1 MSGAAIKTGFFV
13 LSGVVL
19 FFFVWIV
26 IAKLNLFTSNSKYTV
41 RFSVTDGIT
50 GLAKGSDVQVGGLSR
65 GKVSEIIPKIGDDG
79 ALLELHVVINLDEN
93 LRVYEDAA
101 VLRIMTLLGSTATL
115 NFTSLGGEKPLIE
128 PGSDVLI
135 QAMPSS
141 GVLAAILGPYN
152 ATKADQIIQD
162 LLDFG
167 DLLARVPK
175 DYDTK
180 VLPILD
186 NAGSIAADLRTD
198 YSEWRG
204 KIGGALTSAQ
214 GAMGKLDTSMG
225 DVQGLLQR
233 NAPKIDT
240 TIANLD
246 SASATANDALKHI
259 SAETVP
265 LVDSALRKAE
275 SAVDGFG
282 KSIDIVHDLLLQRSP
297 DISEM
302 LSNLRTTASQLKLAS
317 MEVRRSPWKIL
328 YQPNSEQ
335 VAHENLYEAARSF
348 VLAAGDLRAAGE
360 SLRLVVERDPGRY
373 ETDTKFRESVQLM
386 VTDALAKYEQAQQQ
400 LNSVLLSPAP
410 AGESKAR

>member
-1 MSGAAIKTGFFV
+1 MQGAAIKTGFFV

-19 FFFVWIV
+19 FFFVWVI
-26 IAKLNLFTSNSKYTV
+26 IAKLDLFTSNNQYTI
-41 RFSVTDGIT
+41 RFSVTDGIM

-65 GKVSEIIPKIGDDG
+65 GKVDSIIPKLGEDG
-79 ALLELHVVINLDEN
+79 ELVELHVVINLDQS
-93 LRVYEDAA
+93 LQVYEDAV
-101 VLRIMTLLGSTATL
+101 VLRLMNLLGSTATL
-115 NFTSLGGEKPLIE
+115 NFTSLGGEKPLIK
-128 PGSDVLI
+128 PGSDFLI
-135 QAMPSS
+135 TAVPSS
-141 GVLAAILGPYN
+141 GVLASILGPYN
-152 ATKADQIIQD
+152 ATKADKLIQD
-162 LLDFG
+162 LVDFG
-167 DLLARVPK
+167 DLLARLPK

-180 VLPILD
+180 VVPMLD
-186 NAGSIAADLRTD
+186 NAGTIAADLRAD
-198 YSEWRG
+198 YTEWRG

-233 NAPKIDT
+233 NAPKIDS

-246 SASATANDALKHI
+246 SASVTANDALKHI
-259 SAETVP
+259 NAETVP

-275 SAVDGFG
+275 SSVDGFG

-302 LSNLRTTASQLKLAS
+302 LSSLRTTAAQLKLAS
-317 MEVRRSPWKIL
+317 MEIRRSPWKIL
-328 YQPNSEQ
+328 YQPNSDQ

-373 ETDTKFRESVQLM
+373 ETDAKFRESVQQM
-386 VTDALAKYEQAQQQ
+386 VTDSLEKYEQAQQQ
-400 LNSVLLSPAP
+400 LNSVLMAPAP
-410 AGESKAR
+410 AGESSAR

>member
-1 MSGAAIKTGFFV
+1 MQSASIKTGFFV

-19 FFFVWIV
+19 FFFVWVI
-26 IAKLNLFTSNSKYTV
+26 IAKLDLFKSSSQYTV
-41 RFSVTDGIT
+41 RFSVTDGIS
-50 GLAKGSDVQVGGLSR
+50 GLAKGADVQVGGLSR
-65 GKVSEIIPKIGDDG
+65 GKVTSIIPKLGENG
-79 ALLELHVVINLDEN
+79 ELLEIHVIINLDKD
-93 LRVYEDAA
+93 LRVYEDAS

-128 PGSDVLI
+128 PGSNYLI
-135 QAMPSS
+135 TAMPSS
-141 GVLAAILGPYN
+141 GVLAAILGAYN
-152 ATKADQIIQD
+152 ATKADELIQD
-162 LLDFG
+162 LVDFG
-167 DLLARVPK
+167 ALLARLPK
-175 DYDTK
+175 DYDSK
-180 VLPILD
+180 VVPILD
-186 NAGSIAADLRTD
+186 NAGTIAADLRTD

-240 TIANLD
+240 TIVNLD

-259 SAETVP
+259 QAETVP

-275 SAVDGFG
+275 SAVDAFG

-302 LSNLRTTASQLKLAS
+302 LSNLRTTAGQLKLAS
-317 MEVRRSPWKIL
+317 MEIRRSPWKIL
-328 YQPNSEQ
+328 YQPNSDQ
-335 VAHENLYEAARSF
+335 VAHENLYDAARSF

-373 ETDTKFRESVQLM
+373 ETDAKFRESVQLM

-400 LNSVLLSPAP
+400 LNSVLMAPAP

>member
-1 MSGAAIKTGFFV
+1 MQDSAIKTGFFL

-19 FFFVWIV
+19 FFFAWI
-26 IAKLNLFTSNSKYTV
+26 ITAKLDLLNSNSQYTV
-41 RFSVTDGIT
+41 RFSVNDGIT
-50 GLAKGSDVQVGGLSR
+50 GLAEGSDVQVGGLSR
-65 GKVSEIIPKIGDDG
+65 GHVEAIIPKVGADG
-79 ALLELHVVINLDEN
+79 VLADLYVVINLDKD
-93 LRVYEDAA
+93 LQVYEDAK
-101 VLRIMTLLGSTATL
+101 VLRIMTLLGSEATL
-115 NFTSLGGEKPLIE
+115 NFTSLGGEKPLIK
-128 PGSDVLI
+128 PGSGFLI
-135 QAMPSS
+135 PALPSS

-152 ATKADQIIQD
+152 ATKADQVIQD
-162 LLDFG
+162 LADFG
-167 DLLARVPK
+167 DLLARLPK
-175 DYDTK
+175 DYESK
-180 VLPILD
+180 VVPILD
-186 NAGSIAADLRTD
+186 KAGTIAADLQTD

-214 GAMGKLDTSMG
+214 GAMGKLDASMG
-225 DVQGLLQR
+225 DVQGIVQR
-233 NAPKIDT
+233 NAPKVDA

-259 SAETVP
+259 NAETVP

-282 KSIDIVHDLLLQRSP
+282 KSIDIVHDLLLERSP

-302 LSNLRTTASQLKLAS
+302 LSNLRTTSAQLKLAS
-317 MEVRRSPWKIL
+317 MEIRRSPWKIL
-328 YQPNSEQ
+328 YQPNSDQ

-373 ETDTKFRESVQLM
+373 ETDAKFRESVQLM

-400 LNSVLLSPAP
+400 LNSVLMAPAP